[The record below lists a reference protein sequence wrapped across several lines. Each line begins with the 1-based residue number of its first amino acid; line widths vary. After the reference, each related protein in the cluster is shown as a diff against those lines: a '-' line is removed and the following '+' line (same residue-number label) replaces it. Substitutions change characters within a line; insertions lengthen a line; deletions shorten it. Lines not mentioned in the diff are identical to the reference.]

1 MNAPQTRPTP
11 RVPTPTPDAR
21 SISVVVP
28 LFNEAESLPEL
39 VEAITRAVEPLNRTY
54 EILLVDDGSTDDSH
68 AVAQR
73 LHERSPGV
81 VRVFRLSRNFGKSA
95 ALSVGIENAVGDVV
109 VTMDADLQDDPAA
122 IPQLLDKLGE
132 GWDLVSGWKKK
143 RFDPLSKTI
152 PSKLFNVVTSWVS
165 GVRLHDFN
173 CGLKAYRADVAKSLK
188 IYGERHRFLPAL
200 AHWDNYRVTEI
211 PVTHHPRK
219 YGRSKFGPS
228 RFVHG
233 LFDLVT
239 LLFLKRYVKNPL
251 HFFGMFGL
259 LFGLVGSIVLSYFGV
274 QWFVTRELHVRP
286 LMLFAVGAII
296 MGIQFI
302 SLGLL
307 GEMITNATPPT
318 SYRLRS
324 RLDRASDE

>member
-1 MNAPQTRPTP
+1 
-11 RVPTPTPDAR
+11 
-21 SISVVVP
+21 
-28 LFNEAESLPEL
+28 
-39 VEAITRAVEPLNRTY
+39 
-54 EILLVDDGSTDDSH
+54 
-68 AVAQR
+68 
-73 LHERSPGV
+73 
-81 VRVFRLSRNFGKSA
+81 
-95 ALSVGIENAVGDVV
+95 
-109 VTMDADLQDDPAA
+109 MDADLQDDPAA
-122 IPQLLDKLGE
+122 IPQLLDKIGE

-324 RLDRASDE
+324 RLDHASDE